1 MVSPKSRKRGS
12 FRPMTPARIAPVCM
26 PILNFFCQ
34 HKEVHSVFCEPQN
47 AQKIPKLQKKEEQ
60 KQGTQMESH
69 TQMEPRLC
77 SVLEL
82 LDLIGR
88 TEESQ
93 QQALVMLHR
102 IGGVR
107 RQVFRKNTHAGHIFL
122 RHGLDLR
129 DLPETSKPLRR
140 LGNETTTCGPM
151 TEPV

>member
-1 MVSPKSRKRGS
+1 
-12 FRPMTPARIAPVCM
+12 M

-34 HKEVHSVFCEPQN
+34 HKEVRSVFEPQN
-47 AQKIPKLQKKEEQ
+47 AQKIKLQKKEEQ
-60 KQGTQMESH
+60 KQRTQMESH

-107 RQVFRKNTHAGHIFL
+107 RQVFRKNTHAGHVFL

-129 DLPETSKPLRR
+129 DLPERR
-140 LGNETTTCGPM
+140 PNRCVAYAMRLQ
-151 TEPV
+151 PVGR